1 LIVHLKTQVD
11 STARL
16 RTLLRATELC
26 GFVLTKEAKKLV
38 FEYLCRSSSF
48 LKGIFGKKNYKN
60 SVSMLNVFKEK

>member
-1 LIVHLKTQVD
+1 MIVHLKTQID

-38 FEYLCRSSSF
+38 FECLSQIIGLRLSETYAGNDDFSAC
-48 LKGIFGKKNYKN
+48 KGGVIG
-60 SVSMLNVFKEK
+60 

>member
-1 LIVHLKTQVD
+1 MFSPRKKETQTFR
-11 STARL
+11 STPSLNGAGGNVRGL
-16 RTLLRATELC
+16 E
-26 GFVLTKEAKKLV
+26 KKLV